1 MSTGVLI
8 ATLPFPAQLT
18 TGSVCD
24 FLRDRYK
31 LALALLCVQHHI
43 FHLTSAFEE
52 VRWPTELLREPDNGV
67 HLMTGGGNS
76 PMPSDSPAEVYPLLE
91 DVELLIDDDS
101 CVPDAMSAH
110 VEVQSEVAN
119 WLKDSE

>member
-1 MSTGVLI
+1 
-8 ATLPFPAQLT
+8 
-18 TGSVCD
+18 
-24 FLRDRYK
+24 
-31 LALALLCVQHHI
+31 
-43 FHLTSAFEE
+43 
-52 VRWPTELLREPDNGV
+52 
-67 HLMTGGGNS
+67 
-76 PMPSDSPAEVYPLLE
+76 MPSDPPAEVYPLLE